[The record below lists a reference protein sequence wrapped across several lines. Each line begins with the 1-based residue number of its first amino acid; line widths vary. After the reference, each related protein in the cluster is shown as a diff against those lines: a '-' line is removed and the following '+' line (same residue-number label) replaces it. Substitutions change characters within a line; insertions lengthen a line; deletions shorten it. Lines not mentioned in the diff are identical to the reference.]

1 MPSHSREN
9 SPGNSVADA
18 KSFDGRPASCSLSLS
33 SPVRP
38 QVPSRGAASSSEVS
52 KAGKGAC
59 LSTAARKDR
68 GRAGAG
74 RSGRG
79 GGGATMFTSVNELH
93 RTQRGFVIPPAQGV
107 PPHGGLP
114 PETRIEHAKVKC
126 RRAPHQLRVAARGAF
141 SNVTS
146 FAILQRVSSLQ
157 LNARQVEPAGWAPIE
172 PSPMSASTFDGDGD
186 AEEKESMSQMRRRA
200 AGLDREE
207 SSTGTTP
214 RGTRDSAMRSPS
226 ASSRAFSSASR
237 IPLDAMMVAESWR
250 EDAAAPSA
258 AQATQHGKRKTNK
271 AHAQAVTP
279 STSPPTR
286 SCDGGNP
293 EGDDEQQRQHRRAVA
308 AIESVPHSNSRE
320 DVARCAAHKVTSTE
334 GSPAGSLSPA
344 TLQHPPSPDHPA
356 AATAR
361 SSRRSSASMPRG
373 FERFMER
380 GKRRRAEAERARLA
394 RVTEAAGEL
403 LFAASEHGRI
413 KGDGATKRPRKVPM
427 VPLPRGCEGYA
438 QEEQSRRVE
447 ANRKEGERRTDGI
460 VTCTHHPPAN
470 RPSIVSASASGG
482 AWAQTPA
489 LHPTPRVAAAAGEE
503 RAAAAERPSLSVFE
517 RLATKREQHD
527 YRPRQV
533 EEHHTPSLQPHI
545 STLATAAPASPSSL
559 KPKAHR
565 SSAASPGTPA
575 VALEKAGA
583 GAPTAGDAPAKATA
597 PKKSQAEVEQH
608 LARMRSREEE
618 GRIKRERNFKAQ
630 AGEGEEVPH
639 GRVVVNPK
647 TDELAERARARYRMQ
662 EMAKQQRAYDEAQR
676 AVTAHKAQRR
686 PANRR
691 WAHPS
696 PNPVKRSEHVA
707 HVPRRGAE
715 PTSTAARVAA
725 EKAAADDFYAHQL
738 QAEGRKQRYLEQLRL
753 QHAEAELSECTFRPR
768 LNGTSERMAQRLV
781 VESFPEDHA
790 GSAHSRLA
798 LAAAPSEEVA
808 VDQST
813 GSVPP
818 LAEYCGTHGLS
829 PLARA
834 GSGSLFRELNRASP
848 LAHCYV
854 PSPSGSRPRLVERG
868 VDGGIGMAFNDDCS
882 HGSIESRSYDGRAVE
897 APGGEAMALPGRL
910 SAPLVEQLQSLEE
923 MLREWKAIER
933 ACSPMR
939 KHYCRGSI
947 GE

>member
-1 MPSHSREN
+1 MPSHSREKN

-18 KSFDGRPASCSLSLS
+18 KSFDGRPASCPLSLS

-59 LSTAARKDR
+59 LSTAARKDD
-68 GRAGAG
+68 GRAGAA

-79 GGGATMFTSVNELH
+79 SGDATMFNSVNELH
-93 RTQRGFVIPPAQGV
+93 GTQSGFVIPPAQGG

-114 PETRIEHAKVKC
+114 PETPIEHAKVKC

-146 FAILQRVSSLQ
+146 FAILERVSSLQ

-172 PSPMSASTFDGDGD
+172 PSPMSASTFDDDGD
-186 AEEKESMSQMRRRA
+186 AEKESMSQMRRRA

-207 SSTGTTP
+207 SPTGTTP
-214 RGTRDSAMRSPS
+214 RGARDSAVHSPS
-226 ASSRAFSSASR
+226 ASSRALSRASR
-237 IPLDAMMVAESWR
+237 IPLDAMMAAESWK

-258 AQATQHGKRKTNK
+258 AQATQRGKLKTNK
-271 AHAQAVTP
+271 AHAQAVAP
-279 STSPPTR
+279 STSPPKHP
-286 SCDGGNP
+286 CDGGNP
-293 EGDDEQQRQHRRAVA
+293 EGDDEQQRQHRRTVA
-308 AIESVPHSNSRE
+308 AIASVPHGNSRE
-320 DVARCAAHKVTSTE
+320 GFARCAAHKVASTE
-334 GSPAGSLSPA
+334 RSPARSLSTA

-356 AATAR
+356 GAAAC

-403 LFAASEHGRI
+403 LLAASEHGCI
-413 KGDGATKRPRKVPM
+413 KGDGAPKRPRKVPM
-427 VPLPRGCEGYA
+427 VPLPRGCEAYT
-438 QEEQSRRVE
+438 QEGQSRRDGVS
-447 ANRKEGERRTDGI
+447 RKEEERRTDDI
-460 VTCTHHPPAN
+460 VTSTHHPPAN

-489 LHPTPRVAAAAGEE
+489 LHPAPRVAAAAGEE

-527 YRPRQV
+527 YRLRQV

-545 STLATAAPASPSSL
+545 SALATAAPASLRSL

-565 SSAASPGTPA
+565 SS
-575 VALEKAGA
+575 A

-647 TDELAERARARYRMQ
+647 TDELAERARARNRMR
-662 EMAKQQRAYDEAQR
+662 EMASQQRAYDEEQR

-691 WAHPS
+691 GAHPS
-696 PNPVKRSEHVA
+696 PHPVKRSEHAA

-715 PTSTAARVAA
+715 LTSTAARVAA
-725 EKAAADDFYAHQL
+725 ERAAADDFYAHQL
-738 QAEGRKQRYLEQLRL
+738 QAERRKQRYLEQLRL
-753 QHAEAELSECTFRPR
+753 QRAEAELSECTFRPR

-781 VESFPEDHA
+781 VESFPEDHT

-829 PLARA
+829 PLART

-854 PSPSGSRPRLVERG
+854 PSPSGSRPRLVERS
-868 VDGGIGMAFNDDCS
+868 VHGGTGMAFNDDCS
-882 HGSIESRSYDGRAVE
+882 HGSTESLSYDGRVVG
-897 APGGEAMALPGRL
+897 APGAEAMALPGRL

-939 KHYCRGSI
+939 
-947 GE
+947 E

>member
-1 MPSHSREN
+1 MASHSREN
-9 SPGNSVADA
+9 SPGNIVAAA
-18 KSFDGRPASCSLSLS
+18 KSFDGRPASCPLSLS

-52 KAGKGAC
+52 QADKGAC
-59 LSTAARKDR
+59 LSAAAWKDG
-68 GRAGAG
+68 GRAGAA

-79 GGGATMFTSVNELH
+79 SGGASMITSVNELH
-93 RTQRGFVIPPAQGV
+93 GTQSGFVIPPAQGV
-107 PPHGGLP
+107 PPHEGLP
-114 PETRIEHAKVKC
+114 PESPIEHARMKC

-157 LNARQVEPAGWAPIE
+157 LRARQVEPAGWAPIE
-172 PSPMSASTFDGDGD
+172 PSLMNASTFDDDGD
-186 AEEKESMSQMRRRA
+186 AEETESVSQMRRRA
-200 AGLDREE
+200 AGLGREE

-214 RGTRDSAMRSPS
+214 RGARDSAVRSPS
-226 ASSRAFSSASR
+226 ASSHALSGASR
-237 IPLDAMMVAESWR
+237 IPLDAMMAAESWKD
-250 EDAAAPSA
+250 DAAAPSA

-271 AHAQAVTP
+271 AHAQAVAP
-279 STSPPTR
+279 SMLPPTHP
-286 SCDGGNP
+286 CDGGNP
-293 EGDDEQQRQHRRAVA
+293 EGGDEQQRQHRRTVA
-308 AIESVPHSNSRE
+308 AIASVPHGNLRE
-320 DVARCAAHKVTSTE
+320 DVTRCATHKVASTE
-334 GSPAGSLSPA
+334 LSPARSLSPA

-356 AATAR
+356 GATAC
-361 SSRRSSASMPRG
+361 SSRRASASMPRG

-394 RVTEAAGEL
+394 RVTEASGEL

-413 KGDGATKRPRKVPM
+413 KGDGAPKRPRKVPM
-427 VPLPRGCEGYA
+427 VPLQRGCEAYA
-438 QEEQSRRVE
+438 QEVQSRHVE
-447 ANRKEGERRTDGI
+447 ANRKEEERRTDDI
-460 VTCTHHPPAN
+460 VTSTQHPPAN

-482 AWAQTPA
+482 VCSQTPA
-489 LHPTPRVAAAAGEE
+489 LHPTSRVAAAAGEE
-503 RAAAAERPSLSVFE
+503 RAATAERPSLSVFE
-517 RLATKREQHD
+517 RLATIREQHD
-527 YRPRQV
+527 YRLRQV
-533 EEHHTPSLQPHI
+533 EDHHTPLLQPHI
-545 STLATAAPASPSSL
+545 SALATAAPASPSSL
-559 KPKAHR
+559 KPKARR

-575 VALEKAGA
+575 VALEKANA
-583 GAPTAGDAPAKATA
+583 GAPTAGDAPAKATV

-639 GRVVVNPK
+639 RRVVVNPK
-647 TDELAERARARYRMQ
+647 TDELAERARARYRMR

-691 WAHPS
+691 GVHPS
-696 PNPVKRSEHVA
+696 PNPVKRSEHAA

-715 PTSTAARVAA
+715 LTSTAARV
-725 EKAAADDFYAHQL
+725 AADDFYAHQL

-753 QHAEAELSECTFRPR
+753 QLAEAELSECTFRPR

-781 VESFPEDHA
+781 VESFPEDRA

-798 LAAAPSEEVA
+798 LVAAPSEEVA
-808 VDQST
+808 VDQSS

-829 PLARA
+829 PLART
-834 GSGSLFRELNRASP
+834 GSGSLFWELNRASP
-848 LAHCYV
+848 LEHCYV
-854 PSPSGSRPRLVERG
+854 PSPSGSRPRLLERG
-868 VDGGIGMAFNDDCS
+868 VDGGTGMAFNDDCS
-882 HGSIESRSYDGRAVE
+882 HGSTESLSHDGRAVE
-897 APGGEAMALPGRL
+897 APGGEAMALPDRL
-910 SAPLVEQLQSLEE
+910 SAPLLEQLQSLEE

-933 ACSPMR
+933 SCSPMR
-939 KHYCRGSI
+939 KQCCRGSI
-947 GE
+947 SE